1 MKTER
6 KTRVIY
12 GDAPFIEDMGVLT
25 TLCLLNDE
33 VLLFGSGTLSE
44 HLDKHWEKRDAS
56 NMSSTRS
63 VAEEMLEVLLPE
75 GVISFYSP
83 SEAVAA
89 FPGGGSLEIPGIAF
103 RVEEVRGTTQVFVDT
118 DESKLT
124 NFSRLLLGGIGGGPN
139 RTVSSMLRD
148 LAVLAAS
155 MDSSIPIFCNQG
167 QISPKPSN
175 SRVSEVSAFLAQRTF
190 QRLALPELQAYHPDD
205 ILEARNKL
213 KDELL
218 EFKAGILELVWLLHQ
233 KADIG
238 GDLKGM
244 GRECDILIDTKIS
257 AAVLQLESAIANHE
271 NTRIRRI
278 LRVTGGAL
286 LELGKSFLTPN
297 IAESL
302 LGAGGAALK
311 IVEGMDAKA
320 PSIQIA
326 SFVYKVRNKRF

>member
-1 MKTER
+1 MKPQR

-33 VLLFGSGTLSE
+33 VLLFGSKTLSE
-44 HLDKHWEKRDAS
+44 HLDDHWEKRDAS

-103 RVEEVRGTTQVFVDT
+103 RVEELHDTTRVVMDT
-118 DESKLT
+118 DESKL
-124 NFSRLLLGGIGGGPN
+124 NDFSRLLLGGLTGGPK

-148 LAVLAAS
+148 ASVLAAS
-155 MDSSIPIFCNQG
+155 MDASIPIVCKQS
-167 QISPKPSN
+167 QISLTPSN
-175 SRVSEVSAFLAQRTF
+175 SRVFEVSAFLAQRTF
-190 QRLALPELQAYHPDD
+190 QRLALPELQAYHPED
-205 ILEARNKL
+205 ILEARKKL

-233 KADIG
+233 KTDIG
-238 GDLKGM
+238 GDLNGL

-257 AAVLQLESAIANHE
+257 AAVLQLERAIATHE
-271 NTRIRRI
+271 SKKIRRI
-278 LRVTGGAL
+278 LKVTGGAL
-286 LELGKSFLTPN
+286 LELGKSLLTPS
-297 IAESL
+297 IAGSL
-302 LGAGGAALK
+302 LGASGAALK
-311 IVEGMDAKA
+311 IAEGMGAKA

-326 SFVYKVRNKRF
+326 SFVYRVRNKRF